1 MEHQAEL
8 DAYAHA
14 RERLQHYGISDAL
27 EVETVE
33 GMAEQQRDLAED
45 FAREKKRI
53 QQRIVK
59 LRVAQEEVTRAGS
72 QDRNSTVQMEST
84 IVTK

>member
-1 MEHQAEL
+1 M
-8 DAYAHA
+8 
-14 RERLQHYGISDAL
+14 
-27 EVETVE
+27 E